1 MEEQITKIV
10 LAIARRNEVLMKEE
24 TGLATSLED
33 EEIVRY
39 TREVLKEVT
48 KEKAKR

>member
-1 MEEQITKIV
+1 
-10 LAIARRNEVLMKEE
+10 MKEE

-39 TREVLKEVT
+39 TNEVLKV
-48 KEKAKR
+48 KMMIHS